1 MLVLQSLSCKDG
13 ERGASG
19 AGFGSL
25 ARPAPPCT
33 PGNLPRRK
41 LLRRRWKLMSLVQHA
56 AIHNYPRTDYQIGR
70 MLLSEAVEVGSNVLL
85 LKGVGLDAL
94 SQVIVSL
101 HLQKTC
107 WRISA
112 GPPPHLEHMAEDM
125 RYPVP
130 TTNNVPFHAEQGVLK
145 SARHSSK
152 M

>member
-1 MLVLQSLSCKDG
+1 
-13 ERGASG
+13 
-19 AGFGSL
+19 
-25 ARPAPPCT
+25 
-33 PGNLPRRK
+33 
-41 LLRRRWKLMSLVQHA
+41 MSLVQHA

-112 GPPPHLEHMAEDM
+112 GPPPPAP
-125 RYPVP
+125 RTYGRV
-130 TTNNVPFHAEQGVLK
+130 HAIPSTHHKQCALP
-145 SARHSSK
+145 R
-152 M
+152 